1 MIQLGIHGHVV
12 ADPDGGELAERS
24 GKVSYQL
31 GCRETG
37 FSQCGAVFSADALD
51 GIWQQLVDHLATAHQ
66 KPVADLDGSEVRR
79 IMRAVG
85 RTLLSEPAA

>member
-1 MIQLGIHGHVV
+1 M
-12 ADPDGGELAERS
+12 ADPDGGEPAERS
-24 GKVSYQL
+24 GKVRYRL

-37 FSQCGAVFSADALD
+37 FNQCGAVFTADALD

-66 KPVADLDGSEVRR
+66 KRVADLDGSEVRR

-85 RTLLSEPAA
+85 RILSSESVA